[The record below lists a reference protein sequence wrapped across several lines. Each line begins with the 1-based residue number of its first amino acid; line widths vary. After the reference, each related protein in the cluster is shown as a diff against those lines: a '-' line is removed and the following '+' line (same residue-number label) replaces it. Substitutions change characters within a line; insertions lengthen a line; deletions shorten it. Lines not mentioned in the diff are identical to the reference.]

1 MDNQRFTMNPFGE
14 LTLTADDRAK
24 LVEITD
30 ALIMAKF
37 EEYEEHLDIGKKV
50 DLTRWKKFAK
60 SGPTTSYLERKS
72 SSPNSKLPQ
81 LLMVGPLPG
90 SLDENMF
97 GIVNPTIESMRIKSS
112 YLNDFN
118 AAAVLATIVEP
129 TVDDPF
135 RSVVV
140 KWMEIDIPLASIGL
154 VRNRD
159 YVYIESTGILHLQNG
174 ERVGYHLFHSVNFP
188 QAHDLPNRV
197 RGNMSFCGIFH
208 QEAPDRTDC
217 RGTGIMDPGGD
228 MIRAMAVME
237 MVQATMAGLK
247 YSYCGQMKKLAWLL
261 EKRQTEAREKGTPT
275 FKPFCVTCMKAVKHS
290 KIGGPVNTCKLCF
303 GAVCGSCKVTKKLS
317 FIAPDLTL
325 AQRKVAFCVKCVID
339 ATQIDTQEAARE
351 QFVYRK
357 ALSQPM
363 YGLSVAS
370 DMSTCS
376 ESTMTTMTGY
386 SG

>member
-1 MDNQRFTMNPFGE
+1 MNDQRFTMNPFGE
-14 LTLTADDRAK
+14 LTLTAEDGAK
-24 LVEITD
+24 LIEITD
-30 ALIMAKF
+30 EIILAKF
-37 EEYEEHLDIGKKV
+37 EEYEEHLNINKKV
-50 DLTRWKKFAK
+50 DLARWKKFSK

-72 SSPNSKLPQ
+72 SSPNTKLPK

-90 SLDENMF
+90 TLDENMF
-97 GIVNPTIESMRIKSS
+97 GIVNPTIEAMRIKSS
-112 YLNDFN
+112 YLTDFN
-118 AAAVLATIVEP
+118 AAAVLATVVEP

-159 YVYIESTGILHLQNG
+159 YVYVESTGILHLKNG
-174 ERVGYHLFHSVNFP
+174 ERVGYHLFHSVSFP
-188 QAHDLPNRV
+188 QAHELPNRV

-208 QEAPDRTDC
+208 QEGPDRTDC

-228 MIRAMAVME
+228 MIRVMAVMG

-261 EKRQTEAREKGTPT
+261 EQKQVDAREKGTPAYM
-275 FKPFCVTCMKAVKHS
+275 PFCVTCMKGVRHS
-290 KIGGPVNTCKLCF
+290 KLGGAVNTCKLCF
-303 GAVCGSCKVTKKLS
+303 GAVCGSCKISKKLS

-325 AQRKVAFCVKCVID
+325 AQRKVTFCVKCVVE
-339 ATQIDTQEAARE
+339 ATKMDTQEAARE
-351 QFVYRK
+351 QFVYK
-357 ALSQPM
+357 KNASLPM
-363 YGLSVAS
+363 YGMSVVS

-376 ESTMTTMTGY
+376 ESTMTGY